1 MIQMLPPEVADA
13 IAAGEVIERPS
24 SVVKE
29 LVENALDAGARRISI
44 DVRGAGKTSIRVS
57 DDGAGIPADELVLAF
72 VRHTTSKLIKLSD
85 LAVIESFGFRG
96 EALASIAAVADV
108 ECASGGATL
117 RIRAGDVG
125 ELGTGPL
132 LPGMVIEV
140 RDLFANVPARL
151 KFLKSDATE
160 VAAIKDIVS
169 AFALL
174 HPHVRFHL
182 TVDSRAAVSTNG
194 DGDRRRA
201 IAAVFGP
208 PVAGEMLEMI
218 GMPLNPHELEGPATQ
233 AAERAA
239 ERLALSSRGPLLRVT
254 GMVSQ
259 PRLSR
264 GSRDGMVL
272 AVNGRPISARSL
284 VYALEEC
291 YQGRLERGR
300 HPVAVIDVGIDPE
313 LVDVNVHPAKK
324 EVRFRDE
331 GAVFAALQRAV
342 RAALD
347 GSDPFRYR
355 PAETGAEA
363 STAIPGPQLTL
374 HESPAVM
381 EQTNGHGATAVLRP
395 IGQAGPGYLVAEGPH
410 GLVLV
415 DQHAAHE
422 RVVYNRLLERLR
434 TGRGASQPLLIPQAV
449 DVDPALIAAAA
460 DHRAELANLGLEY
473 EEFGPRSLR
482 ITAVPVE
489 LPSGRATA
497 AIQETLAALAE
508 NRGDGAMQKAAA
520 ALACHSAVKFGDVL
534 DVAEQRRLLAD
545 LEAAEESITCPHGRP
560 TRLLV
565 EWQEL
570 TRHFRRNY

>member
-1 MIQMLPPEVADA
+1 MIQMLAPEVADA
-13 IAAGEVIERPS
+13 IAAGEVIERPA

-29 LVENALDAGARRISI
+29 LVENALDAGARRVNI

-57 DDGAGIPADELVLAF
+57 DDGAGIPADELAVAF
-72 VRHTTSKLIKLSD
+72 VRHTTSKLVSLSD
-85 LAVIESFGFRG
+85 LAMIQSFGFRG

-108 ECASGGATL
+108 ECSSAGATL
-117 RIRAGDVG
+117 RIRGG
-125 ELGTGPL
+125 ELVEQGAGPL
-132 LPGMVIEV
+132 LPGVAIEV

-160 VAAIKDIVS
+160 VAAIKDVVG

-182 TVDSRAAVSTNG
+182 TVDSRAAVSTSG

-201 IAAVFGP
+201 IASVYGA
-208 PVAGEMLEMI
+208 PVASEMFEML
-218 GMPLNPHELEGPATQ
+218 GMPLV
-233 AAERAA
+233 
-239 ERLALSSRGPLLRVT
+239 S

-300 HPVAVIDVGIDPE
+300 HPIAVIDIGIDPE

-342 RAALD
+342 RGALD

-355 PAETGAEA
+355 PVDRAAVDAVEA
-363 STAIPGPQLTL
+363 VVAGPQLTL
-374 HESPAVM
+374 HDAPAAVAGA
-381 EQTNGHGATAVLRP
+381 ETNGHATAVVLRP

-422 RVVYNRLLERLR
+422 RVLYNRLLERLR
-434 TGRGASQPLLIPQAV
+434 SGRRTSQPLLIPQAV
-449 DVDPALIAAAA
+449 DLEPALIATAV

-482 ITAVPVE
+482 ITAVPTE
-489 LPSGRATA
+489 LPAGRATA

-508 NRGDGAMQKAAA
+508 ARGDGAIQKAAA
-520 ALACHSAVKFGDVL
+520 ALACHSAVRFGDVL
-534 DVAEQRRLLAD
+534 DPSEQRKLLAD

>member
-1 MIQMLPPEVADA
+1 VIVMLPPEVADA
-13 IAAGEVIERPS
+13 IAAGEVIERPA
-24 SVVKE
+24 SVIKE
-29 LVENALDAGARRISI
+29 LVENALDGGARRISI
-44 DVRGAGKTSIRVS
+44 DVRGAGKSSIRVS
-57 DDGAGIPADELVLAF
+57 DDGAGIPGSELALAF
-72 VRHTTSKLIKLSD
+72 VRHTTSKLTKLAD
-85 LAVIESFGFRG
+85 LAVIQSFGFRG

-108 ECASGGATL
+108 ECSSGGVTL
-117 RIRAGDVG
+117 RIRAGEIVDQG
-125 ELGTGPL
+125 SGPL
-132 LPGMVIEV
+132 LPGVVIEV

-160 VAAIKDIVS
+160 VAAIKDVVS

-174 HPHVRFHL
+174 HPQVRFHL
-182 TVDSRAAVSTNG
+182 TVDSRAAVSSDG
-194 DGDRRRA
+194 SGDRRRA
-201 IAAVFGP
+201 VAAVYGA
-208 PVAGEMLEMI
+208 PVAAEMLEMI
-218 GMPLNPHELEGPATQ
+218 GMPLDPLEVAG
-233 AAERAA
+233 
-239 ERLALSSRGPLLRVT
+239 L
-254 GMVSQ
+254 VSQ

-300 HPVAVIDVGIDPE
+300 HPLAVIDIGINPE

-342 RAALD
+342 RSALD

-355 PAETGAEA
+355 PTETTPAA
-363 STAIPGPQLTL
+363 APTVLGPQLALHDAPATL
-374 HESPAVM
+374 AGPE
-381 EQTNGHGATAVLRP
+381 TNGHAATTLLRP

-422 RVVYNRLLERLR
+422 RVLYNKLLERLR
-434 TGRGASQPLLIPQAV
+434 TGRGASQPLLIPEAV
-449 DVDPALIAAAA
+449 DIEPALIAAAA

-473 EEFGPRSLR
+473 EEFGPRSVR

-508 NRGDGAMQKAAA
+508 NRGDGAIEKAAA

-534 DVAEQRRLLAD
+534 DIAEQRRLLAD
-545 LEAAEESITCPHGRP
+545 LESAEESITCPHGRP

>member
-1 MIQMLPPEVADA
+1 MIQLLPPEVADA
-13 IAAGEVIERPS
+13 IAAGEVIERPA

-29 LVENALDAGARRISI
+29 LIENALDAGARRITI

-57 DDGAGIPADELVLAF
+57 DDGSGIPANELAIAF
-72 VRHTTSKLIKLSD
+72 VRHTTSKLTSIAD
-85 LAVIESFGFRG
+85 LAVIASFGFRG
-96 EALASIAAVADV
+96 EALASIAAVADI
-108 ECASGGATL
+108 ECSSGGAVV
-117 RIRAGDVG
+117 RIRAGEVLDQ
-125 ELGTGPL
+125 GTGPL
-132 LPGMVIEV
+132 LPGVAIEV

-160 VAAIKDIVS
+160 VAAIKDVVS

-174 HPHVRFHL
+174 HPQVRFHL
-182 TVDSRAAVSTNG
+182 TIDSRAAVSTG
-194 DGDRRRA
+194 GEGDRRRA
-201 IAAVFGP
+201 VASVYGSAV
-208 PVAGEMLEMI
+208 ADEMMELVNA
-218 GMPLNPHELEGPATQ
+218 PL
-233 AAERAA
+233 
-239 ERLALSSRGPLLRVT
+239 VT
-254 GMVSQ
+254 GLVSQ

-272 AVNGRPISARSL
+272 AVNGRPIVARSL

-300 HPVAVIDVGIDPE
+300 HPIAIIDVGIDPE

-331 GAVFAALQRAV
+331 GAIFAALQRAV
-342 RAALD
+342 RTALD

-355 PAETGAEA
+355 PSEVASSAALPTLAPPILHDAPAMVAVAE
-363 STAIPGPQLTL
+363 P
-374 HESPAVM
+374 
-381 EQTNGHGATAVLRP
+381 NGHATTTVLRP
-395 IGQAGPGYLVAEGPH
+395 IGQAGPGYLIAEGPH

-422 RVVYNRLLERLR
+422 RVLYNRLLERLR
-434 TGRGASQPLLIPQAV
+434 GQRGASQPLLIPQAV
-449 DVDPALIAAAA
+449 DVEPALISAAA
-460 DHRAELANLGLEY
+460 DHRDELARLGLEL

-482 ITAVPVE
+482 ITAVPME
-489 LPSGRATA
+489 LPAGRATA
-497 AIQETLAALAE
+497 AIQEMLAALVE
-508 NRGDGAMQKAAA
+508 NRGDSALIAAA
-520 ALACHSAVKFGDVL
+520 ASLACHSAVKFGDIL
-534 DVAEQRRLLAD
+534 DLAEQRRLLAD
-545 LEAAEESITCPHGRP
+545 LEATEESITCPHGRP

>member
-1 MIQMLPPEVADA
+1 
-13 IAAGEVIERPS
+13 IAAGEVIERPA

-44 DVRGAGKTSIRVS
+44 DARGAGKTSIRVS
-57 DDGAGIPADELVLAF
+57 DDGAGIPADELAVAF
-72 VRHTTSKLIKLSD
+72 LRHTTSKLTKLAD
-85 LAVIESFGFRG
+85 LITIQSFGFRG

-108 ECASGGATL
+108 ESSSAGARL
-117 RIRAGDVG
+117 RIRAG
-125 ELGTGPL
+125 ELIEQGAGPL
-132 LPGMVIEV
+132 LPGVVVEV

-160 VAAIKDIVS
+160 VAAIKEVVS

-174 HPHVRFHL
+174 HPYVRFHL
-182 TVDSRAAVSTNG
+182 TIDSRAAVSSSG

-201 IAAVFGP
+201 IAAVYGP
-208 PVAGEMLEMI
+208 PVAAEMLEMV
-218 GMPLNPHELEGPATQ
+218 GTQ
-233 AAERAA
+233 M
-239 ERLALSSRGPLLRVT
+239 VT
-254 GMVSQ
+254 GLVSQ

-272 AVNGRPISARSL
+272 AVNGRPVSARSL

-291 YQGRLERGR
+291 YQRRLERGR
-300 HPVAVIDVGIDPE
+300 HPLAVIDIGIDPE

-347 GSDPFRYR
+347 GSDPYRYR
-355 PAETGAEA
+355 PAETQGVA
-363 STAIPGPQLTL
+363 STFMAGPQLTL
-374 HESPAVM
+374 HEAPAVVAAV
-381 EQTNGHGATAVLRP
+381 ETNGHATNAVLRP

-422 RVVYNRLLERLR
+422 RILYNRLLERLR

-449 DVDPALIAAAA
+449 DVEPALIAAAI

-482 ITAVPVE
+482 ITAVPTE

-508 NRGDGAMQKAAA
+508 NRGDGAIEKAAA
-520 ALACHSAVKFGDVL
+520 ALACHSAVRFGDTL

>member
-1 MIQMLPPEVADA
+1 VTQSIHLLAPEIADA
-13 IAAGEVIERPS
+13 IAAGEVIERPA

-29 LVENALDAGARRISI
+29 LVENALDGDARRINI
-44 DVRGAGKTSIRVS
+44 DVRGAGRTAIRVS
-57 DDGAGIPADELVLAF
+57 DDGSGIAADELALAF
-72 VRHTTSKLIKLSD
+72 LRHATSKVSKLSD
-85 LAVIESFGFRG
+85 LNSIISFGFRG
-96 EALASIAAVADV
+96 EALASVAAVADV
-108 ECASGGATL
+108 ECSSGGATI
-117 RIRAGDVG
+117 RVRAG
-125 ELGTGPL
+125 ELVEQGAGPL
-132 LPGMVIEV
+132 LPGVTVEV

-160 VAAIKDIVS
+160 VAAVKDVVG

-182 TVDSRAAVSTNG
+182 TIDARVAVSTTG

-201 IAAVFGP
+201 IGAVFGA
-208 PVAGEMLEMI
+208 PVAAEVLEI
-218 GMPLNPHELEGPATQ
+218 VGMPLA
-233 AAERAA
+233 
-239 ERLALSSRGPLLRVT
+239 T

-264 GSRDGMVL
+264 GSRDGIVL
-272 AVNGRPISARSL
+272 AVNGRPISSRAL

-300 HPVAVIDVGIDPE
+300 HPVAVIDIGIDPE

-331 GAVFAALQRAV
+331 GTVFAALQRAV

-347 GSDPFRYR
+347 GSEPFRYR
-355 PAETGAEA
+355 PVESMPSVAAARVT
-363 STAIPGPQLTL
+363 PQLTI
-374 HESPAVM
+374 HEAAIALATAEPAAA
-381 EQTNGHGATAVLRP
+381 GAVEPAVLRP

-422 RVVYNRLLERLR
+422 RVLYNRLLERLR
-434 TGRGASQPLLIPQAV
+434 SGRGMSQPLLIPQAV
-449 DVDPALIAAAA
+449 DVEPALIAAAA
-460 DHRAELANLGLEY
+460 DHREDLANLGLEF

-489 LPSGRATA
+489 MPAGRATA
-497 AIQETLAALAE
+497 AVQETLAALAE
-508 NRGDGAMQKAAA
+508 NRGDGALEKAAA
-520 ALACHSAVKFGDVL
+520 ALACHSAVRFGDVL

-545 LEAAEESITCPHGRP
+545 LEATEESVTCPHGRP

>member
-1 MIQMLPPEVADA
+1 MSGSIHVLAPEVADA
-13 IAAGEVIERPS
+13 IAAGEVIERPA

-29 LVENALDAGARRISI
+29 LVENALDSDARRVNI
-44 DVRGAGKTSIRVS
+44 DVRGAGRTSIRVS
-57 DDGAGIPADELVLAF
+57 DDGAGIPADELAIAF
-72 VRHTTSKLIKLSD
+72 VRHATSKVSKLSD
-85 LAVIESFGFRG
+85 LNAIVSFGFRG
-96 EALASIAAVADV
+96 EALASIVAVSDV
-108 ECASGGATL
+108 ECSSGGAMI
-117 RIRAGDVG
+117 RIRAGEAVEQG
-125 ELGTGPL
+125 SGPL
-132 LPGMVIEV
+132 LPGVTLEV

-160 VAAIKDIVS
+160 VAAIKDVVG

-174 HPHVRFHL
+174 HPHIRFHL
-182 TVDSRAAVSTNG
+182 TVDARVAVSTSG

-201 IAAVFGP
+201 IAAVFGA
-208 PVAGEMLEMI
+208 PVAAEVLEMV
-218 GMPLNPHELEGPATQ
+218 GMPLA
-233 AAERAA
+233 
-239 ERLALSSRGPLLRVT
+239 S

-264 GSRDGMVL
+264 GSRDGIVL
-272 AVNGRPISARSL
+272 AVNGRPISSRAL

-300 HPVAVIDVGIDPE
+300 HPVAVIDIGIDPE
-313 LVDVNVHPAKK
+313 LVDVNVHPAKR

-331 GAVFAALQRAV
+331 GTVFAALQRAV
-342 RAALD
+342 RTALD
-347 GSDPFRYR
+347 GSEPFRYR
-355 PAETGAEA
+355 PVESGAPV
-363 STAIPGPQLTL
+363 SSSHVTPQLTI
-374 HESPAVM
+374 HEAATALATAEPAFSRA
-381 EQTNGHGATAVLRP
+381 EPAVLRP

-422 RVVYNRLLERLR
+422 RVLYNRLLERLR
-434 TGRGASQPLLIPQAV
+434 SGRGMSQPLLIPQAV
-449 DVDPALIAAAA
+449 DVEPALIAAAA
-460 DHRAELANLGLEY
+460 DHRADLATLGLEY

-489 LPSGRATA
+489 MPAGRATA
-497 AIQETLAALAE
+497 AVQETLGALAE
-508 NRGDGAMQKAAA
+508 SRGDGALEKAAA
-520 ALACHSAVKFGDVL
+520 ALACHSAVRFGDVL

-545 LEAAEESITCPHGRP
+545 LESTEDSVTCPHGRP

>member
-1 MIQMLPPEVADA
+1 MTEPIRLLSPEVADA
-13 IAAGEVIERPS
+13 IAAGEVIERPA

-29 LVENALDAGARRISI
+29 LVENALDAGARRITI

-57 DDGAGIPADELVLAF
+57 DDGSGIPADQLAMAF
-72 VRHTTSKLIKLSD
+72 IRHSTSKLSKIAD
-85 LAVIESFGFRG
+85 LAAIHSFGFRG

-108 ECASGGATL
+108 ECASGGAVI
-117 RIRAGDVG
+117 RIRAGEPVEQG
-125 ELGTGPL
+125 LGPL
-132 LPGMVIEV
+132 LPGVAIEV
-140 RDLFANVPARL
+140 RDLFGNVPARL

-160 VAAIKDIVS
+160 TAAIKEVVGT
-169 AFALL
+169 FALL
-174 HPHVRFHL
+174 HPHIRFHL
-182 TVDSRAAVSTNG
+182 TVDSRAAVSTSG

-201 IAAVFGP
+201 IGAVYGA
-208 PVAGEMLEMI
+208 PVAAEVLEI
-218 GMPLNPHELEGPATQ
+218 VGMPLI
-233 AAERAA
+233 
-239 ERLALSSRGPLLRVT
+239 T

-264 GSRDGMVL
+264 GSRDGVVM

-300 HPVAVIDVGIDPE
+300 NPVAVIDIGIDPE

-331 GAVFAALQRAV
+331 GAVFGALQRAV

-347 GSDPFRYR
+347 GSEPFRYH
-355 PAETGAEA
+355 ALDSVA
-363 STAIPGPQLTL
+363 SGTAPMLAAPQLTL
-374 HESPAVM
+374 HEGQATQGAGQP
-381 EQTNGHGATAVLRP
+381 NGHAAAPGSVLRP
-395 IGQAGPGYLVAEGPH
+395 IGQVGPGYLVAEGPQ

-422 RVVYNRLLERLR
+422 RVLYNRLLERLR
-434 TGRGASQPLLIPQAV
+434 DGRGASQPLLIPQAV
-449 DVDPALIAAAA
+449 DVEPALIAAAA
-460 DHRAELANLGLEY
+460 DHRADLANLGLEY
-473 EEFGPRSLR
+473 AEFGPRSVR

-489 LPSGRATA
+489 MPAGRATA

-508 NRGDGAMQKAAA
+508 NRGDGAMEKAAA
-520 ALACHSAVKFGDVL
+520 ALACHSAVRFGDVL
-534 DVAEQRRLLAD
+534 DISEQRRLLAD
-545 LEAAEESITCPHGRP
+545 LETAAESITCPHGRP

>member
-1 MIQMLPPEVADA
+1 MIQLLPPEVADA
-13 IAAGEVIERPS
+13 IAAGEVIERPA

-29 LVENALDAGARRISI
+29 LVENALDAGAHRINV

-57 DDGAGIPADELVLAF
+57 DDGAGIPASELALAF
-72 VRHTTSKLIKLSD
+72 VRHTTSKLTSLAD
-85 LAVIESFGFRG
+85 LAVIQSFGFRG
-96 EALASIAAVADV
+96 EALASIAAVAEVD
-108 ECASGGATL
+108 CSSGGATL
-117 RIRAGDVG
+117 RIRAGEVVEQG
-125 ELGTGPL
+125 GGPL
-132 LPGMVIEV
+132 LPGVVIEI
-140 RDLFANVPARL
+140 RDLFVNVPARL

-160 VAAIKDIVS
+160 VAAIKDVVS
-169 AFALL
+169 GFALL

-182 TVDSRAAVSTNG
+182 TIDSRAAVSTTG

-201 IAAVFGP
+201 ISAVYGP
-208 PVAGEMLEMI
+208 PVAAEMLELVGI
-218 GMPLNPHELEGPATQ
+218 PL
-233 AAERAA
+233 
-239 ERLALSSRGPLLRVT
+239 VT

-300 HPVAVIDVGIDPE
+300 HPIAVLDIGIDPE

-331 GAVFAALQRAV
+331 GAIFGALQKAV

-355 PAETGAEA
+355 PAESLAAAVSPTTL
-363 STAIPGPQLTL
+363 SSPQLTV
-374 HESPAVM
+374 HEGAAALAAPA
-381 EQTNGHGATAVLRP
+381 TNGHAAAVLRP
-395 IGQAGPGYLVAEGPH
+395 IGQVGPGYLVAEGPH

-422 RVVYNRLLERLR
+422 RVLYNRLLERIR
-434 TGRGASQPLLIPQAV
+434 GGGGASQPLLIPQAV
-449 DVDPALIAAAA
+449 DVEPALIAAAA
-460 DHRAELANLGLEY
+460 DHREELANMGLEY

-508 NRGDGAMQKAAA
+508 SRGDEAVRKAAA

-545 LEAAEESITCPHGRP
+545 LETAEESITCPHGRP

>member
-1 MIQMLPPEVADA
+1 LSDSIRLLAPEVADA
-13 IAAGEVIERPS
+13 IAAGEVIERPA

-29 LVENALDAGARRISI
+29 LVENALDSNARRVNI
-44 DVRGAGKTSIRVS
+44 DVRGAGRTSIRVS
-57 DDGAGIPADELVLAF
+57 DDGAGIPADELAIAF
-72 VRHTTSKLIKLSD
+72 VRHATSKVSKLSD
-85 LAVIESFGFRG
+85 LNAIVSFGFRG
-96 EALASIAAVADV
+96 EALASIAAVSDV
-108 ECASGGATL
+108 ECSSGGATI
-117 RIRAGDVG
+117 RIRAGEPVEQG
-125 ELGTGPL
+125 SGPL
-132 LPGMVIEV
+132 LPGVTLEV

-160 VAAIKDIVS
+160 VAAIKDVVG

-182 TVDSRAAVSTNG
+182 TIDSRAAVSTTG
-194 DGDRRRA
+194 DADRRRA

-208 PVAGEMLEMI
+208 AVAAEVLEMV
-218 GMPLNPHELEGPATQ
+218 GMPLA
-233 AAERAA
+233 
-239 ERLALSSRGPLLRVT
+239 S

-264 GSRDGMVL
+264 GSRDGIVL
-272 AVNGRPISARSL
+272 AVNGRPITSRAL

-300 HPVAVIDVGIDPE
+300 HPVAVIDIGIDPE

-331 GAVFAALQRAV
+331 GTVFAALQRAV
-342 RAALD
+342 RSALD
-347 GSDPFRYR
+347 GSEPFRYR
-355 PAETGAEA
+355 PVESTPPVYA
-363 STAIPGPQLTL
+363 SLVRPQLTI
-374 HESPAVM
+374 HEAAVALLTAEPAAGRDV
-381 EQTNGHGATAVLRP
+381 EPAVLRP

-422 RVVYNRLLERLR
+422 RVLYNRLLERLR
-434 TGRGASQPLLIPQAV
+434 SGRGMSQPLLIPQAV
-449 DVDPALIAAAA
+449 DVEPALIAAAA
-460 DHRAELANLGLEY
+460 DHRADLANLGLEY

-489 LPSGRATA
+489 MPAGRATA
-497 AIQETLAALAE
+497 AVQETLAALAE
-508 NRGDGAMQKAAA
+508 SRGDGALEKAAA
-520 ALACHSAVKFGDVL
+520 ALACHSAVRFGDVL
-534 DVAEQRRLLAD
+534 DIAEQRRLLAD
-545 LEAAEESITCPHGRP
+545 LESTEDSVTCPHGRP

>member
-1 MIQMLPPEVADA
+1 MIQMLAPEVADA
-13 IAAGEVIERPS
+13 IAAGEVIERPA

-29 LVENALDAGARRISI
+29 LVENALDASARRISI
-44 DVRGAGKTSIRVS
+44 DVRGAGKISIRVS
-57 DDGAGIPADELVLAF
+57 DDGVGIPADEVGLAF
-72 VRHTTSKLIKLSD
+72 VRHTTSKLTSLAD

-117 RIRAGDVG
+117 RVRNG
-125 ELGTGPL
+125 EVVEQGVGPL
-132 LPGMVIEV
+132 LPGVAIEV
-140 RDLFANVPARL
+140 RDLFANLPARL

-160 VAAIKDIVS
+160 VAAIKDVVS

-182 TVDSRAAVSTNG
+182 TIDSRAAVSSNG

-201 IAAVFGP
+201 IAAVYGP
-208 PVAGEMLEMI
+208 PVAAEMLEMI
-218 GMPLNPHELEGPATQ
+218 GMPLVAGL
-233 AAERAA
+233 
-239 ERLALSSRGPLLRVT
+239 
-254 GMVSQ
+254 VSQ

-300 HPVAVIDVGIDPE
+300 HPIAVIDVGIDPE

-342 RAALD
+342 RSALD

-355 PAETGAEA
+355 PTEGPPAA
-363 STAIPGPQLTL
+363 TATVSGPQLTL
-374 HESPAVM
+374 HDGPWTAAAV
-381 EQTNGHGATAVLRP
+381 ETNGHAPAAVLRP

-422 RVVYNRLLERLR
+422 RVLYNRLLERLR
-434 TGRGASQPLLIPQAV
+434 SGRGASQPLLIPQAV
-449 DVDPALIAAAA
+449 DLEPALIAAAA
-460 DHRAELANLGLEY
+460 EHRADLANLGLEY

-482 ITAVPVE
+482 ITAVPIE
-489 LPSGRATA
+489 LPAGRATA
-497 AIQETLAALAE
+497 AIQETLGALAE
-508 NRGDGAMQKAAA
+508 SRGDGAIENAAA
-520 ALACHSAVKFGDVL
+520 ALACHSAVRFGDVL

>member
-1 MIQMLPPEVADA
+1 MSQSIHLLAPEIADA
-13 IAAGEVIERPS
+13 IAAGEVIERPA

-29 LVENALDAGARRISI
+29 LVENALDAEARRVNV
-44 DVRGAGKTSIRVS
+44 DVRGSGKTSIRVS
-57 DDGAGIPADELVLAF
+57 DDGAGIAADELAIAF
-72 VRHTTSKLIKLSD
+72 VRHATSKVSKLSD
-85 LAVIESFGFRG
+85 LNGIVSFGFRG
-96 EALASIAAVADV
+96 EALASIAAVSDV
-108 ECASGGATL
+108 ECGSDGATI
-117 RIRAGDVG
+117 RVRAG
-125 ELGTGPL
+125 ELIESGSGPL
-132 LPGMVIEV
+132 LPGVTVEV

-160 VAAIKDIVS
+160 VAAIKDVVS

-182 TVDSRAAVSTNG
+182 TIDSRAAVSTSG

-201 IAAVFGP
+201 IAAVFGAA
-208 PVAGEMLEMI
+208 VAAEVLELV
-218 GMPLNPHELEGPATQ
+218 GMPLVAGA
-233 AAERAA
+233 
-239 ERLALSSRGPLLRVT
+239 
-254 GMVSQ
+254 VSQ

-264 GSRDGMVL
+264 GSRDGIVL
-272 AVNGRPISARSL
+272 AVNGRPISARAL

-300 HPVAVIDVGIDPE
+300 HPVAVIDIGIDPE

-331 GAVFAALQRAV
+331 GAVFGALQRAV

-347 GSDPFRYR
+347 GSEPFRYR
-355 PAETGAEA
+355 PVDSAAPLATGNA
-363 STAIPGPQLTL
+363 TPQLTIHHAASAL
-374 HESPAVM
+374 LMAEPA
-381 EQTNGHGATAVLRP
+381 ATQGVEAALLRP
-395 IGQAGPGYLVAEGPH
+395 IGQVGPGYLVAEGPH

-422 RVVYNRLLERLR
+422 RVLYNRLLERLR
-434 TGRGASQPLLIPQAV
+434 SGRGMSQPLLIPQAV
-449 DVDPALIAAAA
+449 DVEPALIAAAS
-460 DHRAELANLGLEY
+460 DHRADLANLGLEY

-489 LPSGRATA
+489 MPAGRATA
-497 AIQETLAALAE
+497 AVQETLSALAE
-508 NRGDGAMQKAAA
+508 NRGDDAIEKAAA
-520 ALACHSAVKFGDVL
+520 ALACHSAVRFGDVL

-545 LEAAEESITCPHGRP
+545 LESTQESVTCPHGRP

>member
-1 MIQMLPPEVADA
+1 MIQMLAPEVADA
-13 IAAGEVIERPS
+13 IAAGEVIERPA

-29 LVENALDAGARRISI
+29 LVENALDASARRISI
-44 DVRGAGKTSIRVS
+44 DVRGAGKISIRVS
-57 DDGAGIPADELVLAF
+57 DDGAGIPADEVGLAF
-72 VRHTTSKLIKLSD
+72 VRHTTSKLTSLAD

-117 RIRAGDVG
+117 RVRNG
-125 ELGTGPL
+125 EVVEQGVGPL
-132 LPGMVIEV
+132 LPGVAIEV
-140 RDLFANVPARL
+140 RDLFSNLPARL

-160 VAAIKDIVS
+160 VAAIKDVVS

-182 TVDSRAAVSTNG
+182 TIDSRAAVSSNG

-201 IAAVFGP
+201 IAAVYGP
-208 PVAGEMLEMI
+208 PVAAEMLEMI
-218 GMPLNPHELEGPATQ
+218 GMPLVAGL
-233 AAERAA
+233 
-239 ERLALSSRGPLLRVT
+239 
-254 GMVSQ
+254 VSQ

-300 HPVAVIDVGIDPE
+300 HPIAVIDVGIDPE

-342 RAALD
+342 RSALD

-355 PAETGAEA
+355 PTEGPPAA
-363 STAIPGPQLTL
+363 TATVSGPQLTL
-374 HESPAVM
+374 HDGPWTAAAV
-381 EQTNGHGATAVLRP
+381 ETNGHAPAAVLRP

-422 RVVYNRLLERLR
+422 RVLYNRLLERLR
-434 TGRGASQPLLIPQAV
+434 SGRGASQPLLIPQAV
-449 DVDPALIAAAA
+449 DLEPALIAAAA
-460 DHRAELANLGLEY
+460 EHRADLANLGLEY

-482 ITAVPVE
+482 ITAVPIE
-489 LPSGRATA
+489 LPAGRATA
-497 AIQETLAALAE
+497 AIQETLGALAE
-508 NRGDGAMQKAAA
+508 SRGDGAIENAAA
-520 ALACHSAVKFGDVL
+520 ALACHSAVRFGDVL

>member
-1 MIQMLPPEVADA
+1 MSQSIHLLAPEIANA
-13 IAAGEVIERPS
+13 IAAGEVIERPA

-29 LVENALDAGARRISI
+29 LIENSLDGNTRRVNV
-44 DVRGAGKTSIRVS
+44 DVRGAGRTSIRVS
-57 DDGAGIPADELVLAF
+57 DDGSGIVADELQLAF
-72 VRHTTSKLIKLSD
+72 VRHATSKVTKLSD
-85 LAVIESFGFRG
+85 LDAVVSFGFRG

-108 ECASGGATL
+108 ECSSGGATV
-117 RIRAGDVG
+117 RIRAGEPVEQG
-125 ELGTGPL
+125 PGPL
-132 LPGMVIEV
+132 LPGVTIEV
-140 RDLFANVPARL
+140 RDLFTNVPARL

-160 VAAIKDIVS
+160 VAAIKDVVS

-182 TVDSRAAVSTNG
+182 TIDARVAVSTTG

-201 IAAVFGP
+201 IAAVYGA
-208 PVAGEMLEMI
+208 PVAAEMLEMV
-218 GMPLNPHELEGPATQ
+218 GMPL
-233 AAERAA
+233 
-239 ERLALSSRGPLLRVT
+239 AL

-264 GSRDGMVL
+264 GSRDGIVL
-272 AVNGRPISARSL
+272 AVNGRPISSRAL

-300 HPVAVIDVGIDPE
+300 HPVAVIDIGIDPE

-331 GAVFAALQRAV
+331 GAVFGALQRAV

-355 PAETGAEA
+355 PVESAAA
-363 STAIPGPQLTL
+363 SFPSGFVAPQLTI
-374 HESPAVM
+374 HEAARALLTAEPSVSPQVESAL
-381 EQTNGHGATAVLRP
+381 LRP
-395 IGQAGPGYLVAEGPH
+395 IGQVGPGYLVAEGPH

-422 RVVYNRLLERLR
+422 RVLYNRLLERLR
-434 TGRGASQPLLIPQAV
+434 SGRGMSQPLLIPQAV
-449 DVDPALIAAAA
+449 DVEPALIAAAA
-460 DHRAELANLGLEY
+460 DHRADLANLGLEY

-489 LPSGRATA
+489 MPAGRATA
-497 AIQETLAALAE
+497 AVQETLGALAE
-508 NRGDGAMQKAAA
+508 NRGDGALEKAAA
-520 ALACHSAVKFGDVL
+520 ALACHSAVRFGDVL

-545 LEAAEESITCPHGRP
+545 LESTEESVTCPHGRP
-560 TRLLV
+560 TRLLI

>member
-1 MIQMLPPEVADA
+1 MTESIKLLAPEVADA
-13 IAAGEVIERPS
+13 IAAGEVIERPA

-29 LVENALDAGARRISI
+29 LVENALDARARRISI

-57 DDGAGIPADELVLAF
+57 DDGSGIPAGELSMAF
-72 VRHTTSKLIKLSD
+72 VRHATSKLATIGD
-85 LAVIESFGFRG
+85 LAAIQSFGFRG
-96 EALASIAAVADV
+96 EALASIAAVSEV
-108 ECASGGATL
+108 ECASGGARL
-117 RIRAGDVG
+117 RIRGG
-125 ELGTGPL
+125 ELIEQGAGPL
-132 LPGMVIEV
+132 LPGVAIEI

-160 VAAIKDIVS
+160 VAAIKDVVS

-174 HPHVRFHL
+174 HPHIRFHL
-182 TVDSRAAVSTNG
+182 TIDNRVAVSSAG

-201 IAAVFGP
+201 IGSVYGPAVAA
-208 PVAGEMLEMI
+208 EMLEI
-218 GMPLNPHELEGPATQ
+218 VGMPL
-233 AAERAA
+233 
-239 ERLALSSRGPLLRVT
+239 VT

-264 GSRDGMVL
+264 GSRDGMVV

-291 YQGRLERGR
+291 YSGRLERGR
-300 HPVAVIDVGIDPE
+300 HPVAVIDVGIEPE

-331 GAVFAALQRAV
+331 GAVFGALQRAV

-347 GSDPFRYR
+347 GSEPFRYR
-355 PAETGAEA
+355 PIDPA
-363 STAIPGPQLTL
+363 SAAVGEGTSPQLIL
-374 HESPAVM
+374 HEAPVSVATK
-381 EQTNGHGATAVLRP
+381 ETNGQASVATLLRP
-395 IGQAGPGYLVAEGPH
+395 IGQAGPGYLIAEGPA

-422 RVVYNRLLERLR
+422 RILFNRLVERLR
-434 TGRGASQPLLIPQAV
+434 SGRGASQPLLIPQAV
-449 DVDPALIAAAA
+449 DLDPALIAAAA
-460 DHRAELANLGLEY
+460 DHREELAKLGLEY

-482 ITAVPVE
+482 ITAVPLE
-489 LPSGRATA
+489 MPAGRATA
-497 AIQETLAALAE
+497 AIQETLSALAE
-508 NRGDGAMQKAAA
+508 HRGDGAIETAAVS
-520 ALACHSAVKFGDVL
+520 LACHSAVRFGDVL
-534 DVAEQRRLLAD
+534 DIAEQRRLLAD

-560 TRLLV
+560 TRLLI

>member
-1 MIQMLPPEVADA
+1 MIHLLPPEVADA
-13 IAAGEVIERPS
+13 IAAGEVIERPA

-29 LVENALDAGARRISI
+29 LIENALDAGARRVNI
-44 DVRGAGKTSIRVS
+44 DVRGAGKTAIRVS
-57 DDGAGIPADELVLAF
+57 DDGSGIPADELAIAF
-72 VRHTTSKLIKLSD
+72 VRHTTSKLTSLADLS
-85 LAVIESFGFRG
+85 VIASFGFRG

-108 ECASGGATL
+108 ECSSGGAVL
-117 RIRAGDVG
+117 RIRAGELV
-125 ELGTGPL
+125 ELGAGPL
-132 LPGMVIEV
+132 LPGVAIEV

-160 VAAIKDIVS
+160 VAAIKDVVT

-182 TVDSRAAVSTNG
+182 TVDRRAAVTTPG

-201 IAAVFGP
+201 IGSVYGG
-208 PVAGEMLEMI
+208 PVADEMLDMVSASLI
-218 GMPLNPHELEGPATQ
+218 A
-233 AAERAA
+233 
-239 ERLALSSRGPLLRVT
+239 

-272 AVNGRPISARSL
+272 AVNGRPIAARAL

-300 HPVAVIDVGIDPE
+300 HPLAVIDIGIDPE
-313 LVDVNVHPAKK
+313 MVDVNVHPAKK

-331 GAVFAALQRAV
+331 GAIFAALQRAV
-342 RAALD
+342 RSALD

-355 PAETGAEA
+355 PTETFATTANTSVAPPTVHEA
-363 STAIPGPQLTL
+363 RAMAGVTEP
-374 HESPAVM
+374 
-381 EQTNGHGATAVLRP
+381 NGNGTVSVLRP
-395 IGQAGPGYLVAEGPH
+395 IGQVGPGYLVAEGPH

-422 RVVYNRLLERLR
+422 RVLYNRLLDRLR
-434 TGRGASQPLLIPQAV
+434 SGRGASQALLIPQAV
-449 DVDPALIAAAA
+449 DVEPALIAAAA
-460 DHRAELANLGLEY
+460 DHRQELASMGLEL

-489 LPSGRATA
+489 LPAGRATG

-508 NRGDGAMQKAAA
+508 NRGDGAIVQAAA

-534 DVAEQRRLLAD
+534 DIAEQRRLLAD
-545 LEAAEESITCPHGRP
+545 LETANESITCPHGRP

>member
-13 IAAGEVIERPS
+13 IAAGEVIERPA

-29 LVENALDAGARRISI
+29 LVENALDAGARRVSI

-57 DDGAGIPADELVLAF
+57 DDGAGIPAEQLVIAF
-72 VRHTTSKLIKLSD
+72 VRHTTSKLSALSD
-85 LAVIESFGFRG
+85 LAAIQSFGFRG

-108 ECASGGATL
+108 ECASGGAVL
-117 RIRAGDVG
+117 RVRAGEVQEQG
-125 ELGTGPL
+125 GGPL
-132 LPGMVIEV
+132 LPGVAIEV

-160 VAAIKDIVS
+160 VAAIKEIVS

-182 TVDSRAAVSTNG
+182 TIDSRAAVSSSG

-201 IAAVFGP
+201 LAAVYGQ
-208 PVAGEMLEMI
+208 PVAAEMLE
-218 GMPLNPHELEGPATQ
+218 
-233 AAERAA
+233 
-239 ERLALSSRGPLLRVT
+239 VT
-254 GMVSQ
+254 GTPMVTGLVSQ

-300 HPVAVIDVGIDPE
+300 HPVAVIDIGIDPE

-342 RAALD
+342 RSALD

-355 PAETGAEA
+355 PAETSPGAIA
-363 STAIPGPQLTL
+363 VATATGPQLAL
-374 HESPAVM
+374 HEARVAL
-381 EQTNGHGATAVLRP
+381 EAAETNGHAAAPVLRP
-395 IGQAGPGYLVAEGPH
+395 IGQVGPGYLVAEGPH

-422 RVVYNRLLERLR
+422 RVLYNRLLQRLR
-434 TGRGASQPLLIPQAV
+434 SPQGASQPLLIPQAV
-449 DVDPALIAAAA
+449 DVEPALIAAAA
-460 DHRAELANLGLEY
+460 DHRANLANMGLEY

-489 LPSGRATA
+489 LPAGRATA

-508 NRGDGAMQKAAA
+508 SRGDGAIEKAAA
-520 ALACHSAVKFGDVL
+520 ALACHSAVRFGDML
-534 DVAEQRRLLAD
+534 DIAEQRRLLSD
-545 LEAAEESITCPHGRP
+545 LENTEESITCPHGRP

>member
-1 MIQMLPPEVADA
+1 MIQMLSPEVADA
-13 IAAGEVIERPS
+13 IAAGEVIERPA

-29 LVENALDAGARRISI
+29 LVENALDAGALRVSI

-57 DDGAGIPADELVLAF
+57 DDGAGIPADQLVLAF
-72 VRHTTSKLIKLSD
+72 VRHTTSKLTKIAD
-85 LAVIESFGFRG
+85 LLAIQSFGFRG

-108 ECASGGATL
+108 ECASGGATV
-117 RIRAGDVG
+117 RIRAGQIVEQG
-125 ELGTGPL
+125 AGPL
-132 LPGMVIEV
+132 LPGVVIEV

-160 VAAIKDIVS
+160 VAAIKEVVS

-182 TVDSRAAVSTNG
+182 TIDSRAAVSSGG

-201 IAAVFGP
+201 IAAVYGP
-208 PVAGEMLEMI
+208 PVAAEMLEMI
-218 GMPLNPHELEGPATQ
+218 GMPLIA
-233 AAERAA
+233 
-239 ERLALSSRGPLLRVT
+239 

-264 GSRDGMVL
+264 GSRDGMVV

-300 HPVAVIDVGIDPE
+300 HPLAVIDVGIDPE
-313 LVDVNVHPAKK
+313 LVDVNVHPAKR

-342 RAALD
+342 RSALD

-355 PAETGAEA
+355 PIDETAVAGAVI
-363 STAIPGPQLTL
+363 SGPQLTM
-374 HESPAVM
+374 HQAPAAVASA
-381 EQTNGHGATAVLRP
+381 ETNGHPPNAVLRP

-422 RVVYNRLLERLR
+422 RVLYNRLLDRLR
-434 TGRGASQPLLIPQAV
+434 NGRGASQPLLIPQAV

-482 ITAVPVE
+482 ITAVPTE

-508 NRGDGAMQKAAA
+508 NRGDGAIQKAAA
-520 ALACHSAVKFGDVL
+520 ALACHSAVRFGDVL